1 MEVMM
6 YPLVLAIH
14 NVVRWVVLIAGVLA
28 VIRAAIAL
36 VNKTTWGQIDRALGT
51 LFTSSIDVQFLLGII
66 LYFFLSPITRSA
78 FQGFSEAIGNTSLRF
93 FALVHPVSMLLAVAF
108 THLGGIQSRKAVTDT
123 ARHQKALTWFG
134 LALIL
139 ILLGI
144 PWMRPLLPRL

>member
-93 FALVHPVSMLLAVAF
+93 FALVHPVSMLLAVVF
-108 THLGGIQSRKAVTDT
+108 THLGSRQSRKAVTDT
-123 ARHQKALTWFG
+123 ARHQNALTWFG
-134 LALIL
+134 LAFIL

-144 PWMRPLLPRL
+144 PWMRPLLPGL